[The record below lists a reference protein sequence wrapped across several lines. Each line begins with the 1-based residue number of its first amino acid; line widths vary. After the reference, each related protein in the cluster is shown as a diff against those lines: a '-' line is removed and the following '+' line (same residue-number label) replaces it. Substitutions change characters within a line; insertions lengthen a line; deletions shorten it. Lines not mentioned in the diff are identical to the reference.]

1 MADYVEL
8 LKKDLIE
15 QFKGKA
21 NIEGLIEVVGKQLQD
36 VYGFFEQ
43 LRDER
48 DIKTALGKQLD
59 GIGDIVVLSR
69 TDAGKLLGDPIPF
82 DILEDDIYRK
92 YLIYKVLKNTC
103 NCTYPDIIRAFKMF
117 WDRPLYY
124 SEDPEQ
130 PATMIFD
137 TGEMEGFVDTTPLF
151 LTPLIRA
158 AGITLKLYARTS
170 TAMEPSVLNVFSGLG
185 YASTETLLPYLER
198 EIDYG
203 TKLSIAATVSSVSHD
218 TLPCIERE
226 YDFRAKVNIA
236 DTVSSITQDMFPD
249 I

>member
-21 NIEGLIEVVGKQLQD
+21 NIEGLMEAVGKQLQD
-36 VYGFFEQ
+36 VYVFFEQ

-59 GIGDIVVLSR
+59 GIGDIVVLTR
-69 TDAGKLLGDPIPF
+69 ADAGKLLGDPIPF

-137 TGEMEGFVDTTPLF
+137 TGEMEGLVDTTPLF

-170 TAMEPSVLNVFSGLG
+170 TSMEPSVLNMFSGLG

-198 EIDYG
+198 EIDFG
-203 TKLSIAATVSSVSHD
+203 TELNIAATVS
-218 TLPCIERE
+218 
-226 YDFRAKVNIA
+226 
-236 DTVSSITQDMFPD
+236 TVSQDTIPE